1 MKIVATTLIVLL
13 ASVAIATVK
22 ACAEEVVANNV
33 ATSKEAK
40 LENERIGQKAT
51 MMKLEKSG
59 QINRNIMATR
69 PAKQGVAEHVKT
81 MPRPRPMTTA
91 QKEKV
96 AEVKAKLQAA
106 AESQRKKYK
115 SMEES
120 LTRKEVNDRIMQHVH
135 AAEKMKP
142 PHKLPKPVPRKNPL
156 VSEQLHNQR
165 NSKAKSATIG
175 HANHEVNPVQV
186 DTEDIVQHARMS
198 VERAKNM
205 PTSFEQW
212 EERVKQKM
220 THQQTAAAA
229 KKNNKITSSAVHRY
243 ASPAT
248 RDNLAKEIE
257 AEGKTIP
264 HTPYRMPIQEREQ
277 QVMSQ
282 ASRNYPPPG
291 HNHETQYP
299 GIPQRKVWENK
310 VQARLEAM
318 KANPW
323 MWEEMKKR
331 VEDDREVQMSAPNH
345 ADHPFSPDHHR
356 SPSAVHRYASPATR
370 DNLAK
375 EIEAEGKTIPHTPYR
390 MPIREREQVINQAS
404 RNYPQS
410 GPNYETQYPGIP
422 QHKVWENKVQ
432 ARLEA
437 MKANPPNLMWE
448 EMKKRVEDDREV
460 QMSASNHADHPLFP
474 RRYPSPHPHLG

>member
-1 MKIVATTLIVLL
+1 MKIVATTLVVLL
-13 ASVAIATVK
+13 ASVAITTIQ
-22 ACAEEVVANNV
+22 ACDEEVVTNNV
-33 ATSKEAK
+33 ATLKEAK
-40 LENERIGQKAT
+40 LENERIGEKAA
-51 MMKLEKSG
+51 MMKLEKSS
-59 QINRNIMATR
+59 QINRNVMATR
-69 PAKQGVAEHVKT
+69 PTKQGAAEHVKT

-96 AEVKAKLQAA
+96 EEVKAKLQAA
-106 AESQRKKYK
+106 AESQRRKYK

-120 LTRKEVNDRIMQHVH
+120 FTRKEMNDRIMQRVH
-135 AAEKMKP
+135 AAEKMNP
-142 PHKLPKPVPRKNPL
+142 SHKLPKPVPRKNPL

-175 HANHEVNPVQV
+175 HANREVNPVRV

-205 PTSFEQW
+205 PSSFKQW

-229 KKNNKITSSAVHRY
+229 KKNNKVTSSGAVHRY

-248 RDNLAKEIE
+248 LDNLAKEIE

-264 HTPYRMPIQEREQ
+264 HAPYRMPIREREQ

-291 HNHETQYP
+291 HNYKTYP
-299 GIPQRKVWENK
+299 GIPQRKVWENMA
-310 VQARLEAM
+310 QARLEAM

-331 VEDDREVQMSAPNH
+331 MEDDREVQMSAPNH
-345 ADHPFSPDHHR
+345 ADHPF
-356 SPSAVHRYASPATR
+356 
-370 DNLAK
+370 
-375 EIEAEGKTIPHTPYR
+375 
-390 MPIREREQVINQAS
+390 
-404 RNYPQS
+404 
-410 GPNYETQYPGIP
+410 
-422 QHKVWENKVQ
+422 
-432 ARLEA
+432 
-437 MKANPPNLMWE
+437 
-448 EMKKRVEDDREV
+448 
-460 QMSASNHADHPLFP
+460 FP